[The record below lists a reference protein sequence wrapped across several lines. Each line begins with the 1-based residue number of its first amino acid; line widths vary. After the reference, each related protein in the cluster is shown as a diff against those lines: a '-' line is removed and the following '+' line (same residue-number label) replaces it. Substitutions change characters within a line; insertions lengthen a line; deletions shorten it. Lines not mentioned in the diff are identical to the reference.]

1 MRGLFLVAL
10 LGIAVICIIGI
21 GHAFTPMAMEEVRH
35 TREMN
40 ELRED
45 QAARWQRNWQPAMD
59 AVLFTAGA
67 IGLLGV
73 ALGGVGLLGAGCIA
87 AYHAAQGVQF
97 DRRYQMARLQAETSV
112 LLASY
117 QFQHPQVPHSLTYAP
132 APRFSN
138 SQQGMLPEPTPAPH
152 QAAATFADLLNRGR
166 VGSGQPLL
174 LGLQADGGELVGSWL
189 DLYSTAVA
197 GLPGTGK
204 TTSQRFLA
212 AQTALHGAKF
222 VVCDPHWGAAEDS
235 LGGTLNPL
243 LSRVGLCEVASTDK
257 AILDAVKMVDSI
269 GKQRMQARGEREPLI
284 IWIDEATALLNRSTV
299 GPALAE
305 LLEGIAQEY
314 RKVGVYAS
322 ISGQIWTAERAGG
335 SALRDSLASCLVHR
349 MKRPQA
355 RLLVPADTATEV
367 ERLSTGRAIL
377 YRTSGQLD
385 TLTIPNTTNAD
396 MKVVASLLSDQAAS
410 TPAATL
416 RQDDGSTTAKA
427 YSAEERRILDM
438 FTAGASIAEI
448 AREMSGAKNGR
459 RYTEASERV
468 QAVVRGTLQ
477 AGECRQ

>member
-1 MRGLFLVAL
+1 
-10 LGIAVICIIGI
+10 
-21 GHAFTPMAMEEVRH
+21 
-35 TREMN
+35 
-40 ELRED
+40 
-45 QAARWQRNWQPAMD
+45 
-59 AVLFTAGA
+59 
-67 IGLLGV
+67 
-73 ALGGVGLLGAGCIA
+73 
-87 AYHAAQGVQF
+87 
-97 DRRYQMARLQAETSV
+97 
-112 LLASY
+112 
-117 QFQHPQVPHSLTYAP
+117 
-132 APRFSN
+132 
-138 SQQGMLPEPTPAPH
+138 
-152 QAAATFADLLNRGR
+152 
-166 VGSGQPLL
+166 
-174 LGLQADGGELVGSWL
+174 
-189 DLYSTAVA
+189 
-197 GLPGTGK
+197 
-204 TTSQRFLA
+204 
-212 AQTALHGAKF
+212 
-222 VVCDPHWGAAEDS
+222 
-235 LGGTLNPL
+235 
-243 LSRVGLCEVASTDK
+243 
-257 AILDAVKMVDSI
+257 
-269 GKQRMQARGEREPLI
+269 
-284 IWIDEATALLNRSTV
+284 V